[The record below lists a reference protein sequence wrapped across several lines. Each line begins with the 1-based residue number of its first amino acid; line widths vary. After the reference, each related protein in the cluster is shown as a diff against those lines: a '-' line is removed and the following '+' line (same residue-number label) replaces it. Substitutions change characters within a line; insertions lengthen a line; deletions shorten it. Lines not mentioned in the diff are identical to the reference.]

1 MRRPG
6 TSPAVFVW
14 VRSVT
19 QLRYSGCTCAAMMS
33 RSTKDVLDHSLDAE
47 DCSHHCPG
55 WFLLFL
61 SGLGLLGLIGHQ
73 LVG

>member
-1 MRRPG
+1 
-6 TSPAVFVW
+6 
-14 VRSVT
+14 
-19 QLRYSGCTCAAMMS
+19 MMS